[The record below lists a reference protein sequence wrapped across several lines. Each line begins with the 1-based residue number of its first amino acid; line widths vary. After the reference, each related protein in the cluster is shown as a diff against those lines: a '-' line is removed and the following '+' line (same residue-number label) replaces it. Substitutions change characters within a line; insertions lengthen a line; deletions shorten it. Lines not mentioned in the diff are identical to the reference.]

1 MSRVRQLLSVA
12 SGRRTKWAVLVFW
25 LLMLGVFGSL
35 SGKLTGA
42 EQNNIQAWLPG
53 SAQSTKVLAL
63 QARLQSPNVFTAV
76 VVYDRPADGHFLP
89 LTSAD
94 RAKATPDHGEHQGA
108 ALKASCA
115 LRSAE

>member
-94 RAKATPDHGEHQGA
+94 RAKATPDHGEYQGA